1 MPDQKPRA
9 PTLSGIIV
17 VKLTKG
23 IVFTLLAWAAYALSD
38 NDLPQEFRS
47 VLHWLHFNPERQFF
61 AHLAQQIG
69 KITEANVLWVG
80 AGSLLY
86 GLFSA
91 VEGVGLFCRVTWASW
106 MAIGESALFIPL
118 EIYELSHKFTWTVLI
133 ILVLNLVIFW
143 YLLLNRKRLFH
154 RAHLHL
160 HRHHADTQPPS
171 NANPHPPAR

>member
-1 MPDQKPRA
+1 MPEVKKRA
-9 PTLSGIIV
+9 PTLYGIIV

-23 IVFTLLAWAAYALSD
+23 LVFTLLAWAAYALSD
-38 NDLPQEFRS
+38 NDLPQEFHS
-47 VLHWLHFNPERQFF
+47 VLQWLHLNPERQFF
-61 AHLAQQIG
+61 ASLAHQIG

-86 GLFSA
+86 GVFST
-91 VEGVGLFCRVTWASW
+91 VEGIGLVCRVTWASW

-118 EIYELSHKFTWTVLI
+118 EVYELALKFSKTVCV
-133 ILVLNLVIFW
+133 ILAINLVIFW

-160 HRHHADTQPPS
+160 HRHRVPEAPPP
-171 NANPHPPAR
+171 NR